1 MRTGEFMENQ
11 EKAVDPGTDCIELF
25 PVGRD
30 MLVDKTRDVL
40 RDAIVTG
47 RIVQGQRINETIIA
61 RQLSVSRGPIRE
73 ALSSLEKEGLVNRA
87 PNRGMFVVKFT
98 RADVDELYALRTM
111 YELYALRHTLSTGY
125 PLPME
130 ALEAVVADMTG
141 SSRNDEG
148 ATRATRA
155 DMVFH
160 TTLIA
165 ACGLKRLIAAWGEL
179 KPQLQMLLH
188 RRKVVGADYP
198 DIVEPSHRD
207 LLRALRSNDTALAES
222 ALREHIDGSYQAIIA
237 HWDDD
242 GIRGEGQIG
251 GRTHG

>member
-1 MRTGEFMENQ
+1 MENQ
-11 EKAVDPGTDCIELF
+11 EKAVEPRTDCIELF

-47 RIVQGQRINETIIA
+47 KIAQGQRINETIIA

-98 RADVDELYALRTM
+98 GADVDELYALRTM
-111 YELYALRHTLSTGY
+111 YELYALRHTLSSGY
-125 PLPME
+125 PLPIT
-130 ALEAVVADMTG
+130 ALEALVADMTG
-141 SSRNDEG
+141 GGRIDDG
-148 ATRATRA
+148 ATRATNA
-155 DMVFH
+155 DMGFH

-198 DIVEPSHRD
+198 ALVEPSHRD
-207 LLRALRSNDTALAES
+207 LLRSLRSNDLGLAEN
-222 ALREHIDGSYQAIIA
+222 ALREHIDGSYQALLA
-237 HWDDD
+237 HWEDE
-242 GIRGEGQIG
+242 GTRGGAQSG
-251 GRTHG
+251 G